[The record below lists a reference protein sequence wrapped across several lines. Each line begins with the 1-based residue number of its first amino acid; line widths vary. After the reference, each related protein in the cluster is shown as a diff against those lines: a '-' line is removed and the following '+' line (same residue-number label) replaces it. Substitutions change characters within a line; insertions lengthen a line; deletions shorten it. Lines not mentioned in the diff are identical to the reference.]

1 VESKTRVS
9 GLAVPF
15 DIDASLA
22 LRLLR
27 ENGGVGLAVSDENV
41 FEAQRMLLE
50 QEGIY
55 CEPAGAAALAG
66 AHLARLENVIEGGE
80 PVVCLVTGHGFKDP
94 DSIAAAAANYPS
106 TVVGPED
113 LEDTLS

>member
-1 VESKTRVS
+1 
-9 GLAVPF
+9 
-15 DIDASLA
+15 
-22 LRLLR
+22 
-27 ENGGVGLAVSDENV
+27 
-41 FEAQRMLLE
+41 M
-50 QEGIY
+50 EGIIGS
-55 CEPAGAAALAG
+55 A
-66 AHLARLENVIEGGE
+66 E